1 MKKVFKKGLI
11 AFAMLVSLVF
21 INGTYFVFCHQV
33 RTMEKIRKGGKA
45 NLYECCSIYTMH
57 MALWMFGWPL
67 SSEAAWECFLLHLP
81 HEKDEIVTF
90 RSGRAFYTP
99 KMKAAIASLAD
110 KPYGAS
116 VRVAWNGDR
125 DYAFNSPERRAAIAV
140 NACDVT
146 KRKPEVSSVQ
156 GIYEVSVTCP
166 MLYPTYSRT
175 NFNLGKF
182 TIVIHEGLF
191 RHLQNRD
198 WLSRYVAEYR
208 MTNLWM
214 LKRKG

>member
-1 MKKVFKKGLI
+1 MN
-11 AFAMLVSLVF
+11 AMNIHKTHRRIEVANSNIILYKTLGKS
-21 INGTYFVFCHQV
+21 
-33 RTMEKIRKGGKA
+33 IR
-45 NLYECCSIYTMH
+45 I
-57 MALWMFGWPL
+57 
-67 SSEAAWECFLLHLP
+67 
-81 HEKDEIVTF
+81 
-90 RSGRAFYTP
+90 
-99 KMKAAIASLAD
+99 
-110 KPYGAS
+110 PYGAS